1 MKNKTAIEE
10 LIEKLYESYN
20 WKHSTFQEKA
30 GIASCINKAKRML
43 EKEKSQIIT
52 AYDKGKSDFANYEPE
67 RHGNESPKGEK
78 YYNNKFK

>member
-10 LIEKLYESYN
+10 LIEKMYESYN

-43 EKEKSQIIT
+43 EKEKKQILDAHQDGFYNGQDYAKT
-52 AYDKGKSDFANYEPE
+52 G
-67 RHGNESPKGEK
+67 KGEFK
-78 YYNNKFK
+78 DSNHYYNEKFN